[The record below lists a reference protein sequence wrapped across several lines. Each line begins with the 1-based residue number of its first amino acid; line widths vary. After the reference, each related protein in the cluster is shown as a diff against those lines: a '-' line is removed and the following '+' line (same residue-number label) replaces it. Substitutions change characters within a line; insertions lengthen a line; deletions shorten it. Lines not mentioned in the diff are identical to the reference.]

1 MRLKR
6 HAIGLV
12 LGLVSALFLSGLATA
27 NAKVWTLVSPVDSYN
42 RSDIN
47 QYYDIDFLSAAEWA
61 DDIVAKNNRI
71 NFWIFLKTPVTRNM
85 FNDNQG
91 SWASLYID
99 YDGDGTDEIKIEI
112 NLVSFRENSY
122 STSIWLN
129 SKSAGSGIG
138 KCGARTW
145 TSLED
150 SAKWIGIEFD
160 KVCAGLPNSFY
171 VEGYVDYNE
180 ADGRAFD
187 YLSDWFVTL
196 PNTAPTTTTT
206 TIPQVQ
212 IPNAPTSVSISQT
225 SANSLRVTWL
235 DNSSN
240 EDGFLIQRNDTPV
253 PAGTPISSWPYK
265 SAVNSPSFDATNL
278 TPNLQYCYAIGS
290 YNSAGS
296 SAFTE
301 SSCFNLV
308 AANTSNQSPAL
319 PQSLS
324 CDAKRVSFTKSAAR
338 ISVDNG
344 ASNAGKKITF
354 EAFKAGKWIKIGQG
368 RSSGQGESVFTASIK
383 IVGKNGPTPI
393 RGTQGSRFICEGT
406 LR

>member
-12 LGLVSALFLSGLATA
+12 LGLLSALFLSGLATA
-27 NAKVWTLVSPVDSYN
+27 DTKVWTLVSPVDSYN
-42 RSDIN
+42 HPDIN
-47 QYYDIDFLSAAEWA
+47 PYYDIDFLSAAEWA
-61 DDIVAKNNRI
+61 DDIVAKNNLI
-71 NFWIFLKTPVTRNM
+71 NFWIFLKTPVTKNM

-91 SWASLYID
+91 SWASLYFD
-99 YDGDGTDEIKIEI
+99 YDGDGTDEISIEI
-112 NLVSFRENSY
+112 SGISFRESSY
-122 STSIWLN
+122 STSIWLK
-129 SKSAGSGIG
+129 STSAGSGIG
-138 KCGARTW
+138 KCGATTW
-145 TSLED
+145 TNLED
-150 SAKWIGIEFD
+150 SATWIGIEFD

-171 VEGYVDYNE
+171 VDGYVDYIN
-180 ADGRAFD
+180 ADSRAFD

-196 PNTAPTTTTT
+196 PNTAPTTTT

-225 SANSLRVTWL
+225 SVNSLRVTWL

-278 TPNLQYCYAIGS
+278 TPNLQYCFAISS

-308 AANTSNQSPAL
+308 AANTPNESPTL

-324 CDAKRVSFTKSAAR
+324 CDAKRVRFTKSAAR
-338 ISVDNG
+338 IRVDTG
-344 ASNAGKKITF
+344 AANAGKKITY
-354 EAFKAGKWIKIGQG
+354 EAFKSGKWIKIGQG
-368 RSSGQGESVFTASIK
+368 RSSGQGKSVFTASIK
-383 IVGKNGPTPI
+383 IVGKKGPMPI